1 MRTTAIAFPSGKLSL
16 EGIISMPPET
26 TGRVGAL
33 LMSHPHP
40 MLGGNM
46 HNPVVAEVCRVAT
59 GMGFASLRFNLRG
72 VGQSEG
78 EFDNGTAE
86 QDDVKAALEVMR
98 RWPGVDGKRVSVAG
112 YSFGASVVLN
122 GLKAY
127 KAARCLVFIAPPV
140 SAVRDSAVRRDKR
153 PKLFV
158 AGQHD
163 RLVPSVGLQR
173 ALDEMEPSARFAEVP
188 GADHSFQGQER
199 SLAETVVSFLFETSG
214 IRSK

>member
-59 GMGFASLRFNLRG
+59 GAGFASLRFNLRG

-98 RWPGVDGKRVSVAG
+98 RWPGVDGKRVAVAG

-127 KAARCLVFIAPPV
+127 KAARSLVFIAPPV

-173 ALDEMEPSARFAEVP
+173 ALDEMGPSARFSEVP
-188 GADHSFQGQER
+188 GADHSFQGHER
-199 SLAETVVSFLFETSG
+199 PLAETVVSFLAETSE
-214 IRSK
+214 IRSG